1 MRHLVLV
8 GAVLAKDAA
17 EERRREIAYVLGM
30 SERLLSVEDAFVAKG
45 PGVVVMPRFTSAA
58 PPKGKFQVQLRFPDG
73 TSREVAAEVDVA
85 HMRGPL
91 PPFAMYRLHGVTPE
105 EVPSGTEIRSLVP

>member
-1 MRHLVLV
+1 MV
-8 GAVLAKDAA
+8 
-17 EERRREIAYVLGM
+17 
-30 SERLLSVEDAFVAKG
+30 ERLLSVEDAFVAKG

-58 PPKGKFQVQLRFPDG
+58 PRKGKFQVQLRFEDG
-73 TSREVAAEVDVA
+73 SSRDVDAEIDVA

-105 EVPSGTEIRSLVP
+105 DVPAGTEIWSVAP

>member
-1 MRHLVLV
+1 
-8 GAVLAKDAA
+8 
-17 EERRREIAYVLGM
+17 M
-30 SERLLSVEDAFVAKG
+30 SERLLCVEDAFVAKG

-58 PPKGKFQVQLRFPDG
+58 PPKGKFQVELRLADG
-73 TSREVAAEVDVA
+73 SSREVAAEIDVA

-105 EVPSGTEIRSLVP
+105 DVPAGTEIWSLPP

>member
-1 MRHLVLV
+1 MRSSRLHYN
-8 GAVLAKDAA
+8 
-17 EERRREIAYVLGM
+17 RTM

-45 PGVVVMPRFTSAA
+45 HGVMVMPRFTAA
-58 PPKGKFQVQLRFPDG
+58 SPPRGKFAVELHLPDG
-73 TSREVAAEVDVA
+73 TRREVQAEVEVA

-105 EVPSGTEIRSLVP
+105 DVPAGTEIWSVG

>member
-1 MRHLVLV
+1 
-8 GAVLAKDAA
+8 
-17 EERRREIAYVLGM
+17 M

-45 PGVVVMPRFTSAA
+45 PGVVVMPRFTSADRER
-58 PPKGKFQVQLRFPDG
+58 PKGKFPVQLRFPDG
-73 TSREVAAEVDVA
+73 TSREVSAEVDVA

-105 EVPSGTEIRSLVP
+105 DVPAGTEIWSIAP